1 MAGPGFGAIAGVD
14 NYKARAGSGLGP
26 RTQIVVTDSAVADQA
41 ALDAIV
47 AAAAVGGWTVAGIA
61 GALAGVMHIA
71 LQGGGDA
78 DGETIG
84 QAVSIV
90 ADFTE

>member
-1 MAGPGFGAIAGVD
+1 MADLYSSIGQ
-14 NYKARAGSGLGP
+14 NHLARAGSGLGP
-26 RTQIVVTDSAVADQA
+26 RTQIVVTDAVVANEA
-41 ALDAIV
+41 ALQAIV
-47 AAAAVGGWTVAGIA
+47 DAAAVGGWTIAGIA
-61 GALAGVMHIA
+61 GTIGAAMHIA

-78 DGETIG
+78 DGATIG

>member
-1 MAGPGFGAIAGVD
+1 MALTTTAAS
-14 NYKARAGSGLGP
+14 RAGNGLGP
-26 RTQIVVTDSAVADQA
+26 RTQIVVTDASVANQA
-41 ALDAIV
+41 ALEAIV
-47 AAAAVGGWTVAGIA
+47 KAAAVGGWSIAGIA
-61 GALAGVMHIA
+61 GSTGGVMHFA
-71 LQGGGDA
+71 LQGGADA

>member
-1 MAGPGFGAIAGVD
+1 
-14 NYKARAGSGLGP
+14 GLGP
-26 RTQIVVTDSAVADQA
+26 RTQIVATDAVVADQA

-47 AAAAVGGWTVAGIA
+47 AAAGVGGWTVAGIA